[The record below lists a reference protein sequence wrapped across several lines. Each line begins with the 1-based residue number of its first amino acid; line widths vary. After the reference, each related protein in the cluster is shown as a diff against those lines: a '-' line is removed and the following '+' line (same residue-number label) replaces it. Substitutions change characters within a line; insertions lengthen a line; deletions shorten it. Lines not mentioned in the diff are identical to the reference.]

1 MLKNNFFSFTSSQYA
16 RVKKNFISLLS
27 NFSSKLLVQ
36 IFFPSLMIIVWGVK
50 DYGIWIFVTALPS
63 TFTFLNLHFSYAA
76 RIEMTINYARKNYK
90 LLNSNFQNGFGLVI
104 MNMLIYTIL
113 WLSCF
118 LIVDLDLKIFENISD
133 DQIRLILFI
142 ILISFYFNIFDSILV
157 TGISYWGKINVPTYI
172 ITIADLCT
180 KVLII
185 FSGLFFNNLLYP
197 AIIFFLVSLIRTSTL
212 YYYFLNN
219 KKSIELSLRLINL
232 KASLNL
238 FKLSLSFYA
247 ENVSQLIKHNAL
259 IIILGIF
266 YSAEIIGFINTTKTL
281 FYFLPIVFVGIFNHV
296 GLYEYS
302 EAIGKKTKSFI
313 KQNYV
318 KHIQF
323 ISIILTLFVILSIII
338 GNEIYSFWTSY
349 VYDFNTI
356 LFLLIMLNAVLYLL
370 QSTVGTILKSA
381 NNFFKPV
388 IFEAVISLIALIISY
403 YYLYNNY
410 NFVEVFKIFLFAS
423 LISLLVYCY
432 YSYIFFIKIEKK

>member
-1 MLKNNFFSFTSSQYA
+1 MSFEAKRTLDAVNNAHNTLCK
-16 RVKKNFISLLS
+16 VL
-27 NFSSKLLVQ
+27 
-36 IFFPSLMIIVWGVK
+36 
-50 DYGIWIFVTALPS
+50 
-63 TFTFLNLHFSYAA
+63 
-76 RIEMTINYARKNYK
+76 
-90 LLNSNFQNGFGLVI
+90 
-104 MNMLIYTIL
+104 
-113 WLSCF
+113 
-118 LIVDLDLKIFENISD
+118 
-133 DQIRLILFI
+133 
-142 ILISFYFNIFDSILV
+142 
-157 TGISYWGKINVPTYI
+157 ISYWGKINVPTYI